1 MVIRE
6 PNLRPTPPSRKRKTM
21 AWRIERSLVRAE
33 LDNRE
38 PGRVRGRLWLWDRP
52 DPVHL
57 DLRGDFQADIAGCWL
72 GLRHP
77 SPSPGDAAG
86 LAPLQEGAVGDMTAS
101 RKVRVLDVSV
111 EEAIRRKA
119 KGEAVPEHR
128 ANSVYLEWYSDS
140 NGRVLIEGAD
150 FIVTVSPPAWQAAR
164 EKEAEPQEPLPDP
177 AEEGVTWVRAA
188 DGRPVHPLLHR
199 VRELS
204 FEVWKA
210 CHEAGLIG
218 EDGKPDAWELV
229 HQIRALTAKLAAC
242 LHVGPAADFQDGDRL
257 RADLERAQSLLAAA
271 LAAMEKMREAD
282 LLPDNALASFRAEL
296 MQVRAS
302 MLSLRGDD
310 LELDT

>member
-1 MVIRE
+1 
-6 PNLRPTPPSRKRKTM
+6 M

-57 DLRGDFQADIAGCWL
+57 DLRGDFQADIAGCWI

-77 SPSPGDAAG
+77 SPSPADDTRLDA
-86 LAPLQEGAVGDMTAS
+86 LQQGSVGDMTAS
-101 RKVRVLDVSV
+101 RKVRVLDVSI

-119 KGEAVPEHR
+119 KGEPVPEHR
-128 ANSVYLEWYSDS
+128 ANAVHLEWFGET
-140 NGRVLIEGAD
+140 NGRIVIEGSD
-150 FIVTVSPPAWQAAR
+150 FIVTVSPPSWQAAP
-164 EKEAEPQEPLPDP
+164 EEEPETPQPLPDP
-177 AEEGVTWVRAA
+177 AEEGITWVRAA

-210 CHEAGLIG
+210 CHEEGLIG
-218 EDGKPDAWELV
+218 EHGQPDAWELV
-229 HQIRALTAKLAAC
+229 HQIRALTAKLAVC
-242 LHVGPAADFQDGDRL
+242 LHIGPTPPFEDTQRQH
-257 RADLERAQSLLAAA
+257 ADLERAQSSLAAA
-271 LAAMEKMREAD
+271 LTAMEKMRVAD

-296 MQVRAS
+296 MQVRAA